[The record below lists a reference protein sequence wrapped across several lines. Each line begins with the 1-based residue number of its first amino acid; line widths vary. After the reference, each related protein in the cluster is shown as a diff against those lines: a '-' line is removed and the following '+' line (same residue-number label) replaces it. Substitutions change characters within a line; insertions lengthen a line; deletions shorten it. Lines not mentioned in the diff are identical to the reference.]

1 MCVIVLTFLTI
12 AGAALATPAS
22 LRVAAAQ
29 IYPARPITIIVPAA
43 AGGTTDLIARIMA
56 ERMKGPLGQP
66 VIVENMGG
74 ADGSIGAGRVA
85 RARPDGYTI
94 EIGHMSNHV
103 LNGAFYSLNYDVLND
118 FTPIAPLGTMA
129 FFLAGRKNLPVKD
142 LRELVEWLRSRPN
155 SASLGVATAGVRLL
169 AMQFQKETGTRINL
183 VPYRGV
189 ASARQDL
196 VAGQIDLMLD
206 PLDAISLVRS
216 GSTKA
221 LAVIDEVRLAAAPNI
236 PTFTEMGLPS
246 IPYSTWF
253 GFFAPKGTPKEII
266 DRLNAAAVEATA
278 DPEVRSRLIDDLMLN
293 VFPREQQTPE
303 ALGALVEAGAEK
315 WWPIIKEFGIKAE

>member
-1 MCVIVLTFLTI
+1 MKPSRRTFLKF
-12 AGAALATPAS
+12 AGAAVATPAS
-22 LRVAAAQ
+22 LRVATAQ
-29 IYPARPITIIVPAA
+29 TYPAHPITIIVPAA
-43 AGGTTDLIARIMA
+43 AGGPTDLIARIVA
-56 ERMKGPLGQP
+56 QRMKGPLGQP
-66 VIVENMGG
+66 LIVENIGG
-74 ADGSIGAGRVA
+74 ADGSIGAGRAA

-94 EIGHMSNHV
+94 DIGFLANHV

-118 FTPIAPLGTMA
+118 FTPIVPLGTMA
-129 FFLAGRKNLPVKD
+129 FILAGRKNLSVKD

-155 SASLGVATAGVRLL
+155 MASLGVATVGLRLL

-196 VAGQIDLMLD
+196 VAGEIDLMLD
-206 PLDAISLVRS
+206 TPDAISLVRS

-221 LAVIDEVRLAAAPNI
+221 LAVIDEARLAAAPNI
-236 PTFTEMGLPS
+236 PTFTEMGLPNIS
-246 IPYSTWF
+246 YSTWY

-266 DRLNAAAVEATA
+266 DRLNAAALETTA
-278 DPEVRSRLIDDLMLN
+278 DPAVRSRLIDDFMLN

>member
-1 MCVIVLTFLTI
+1 MRPSRRTFLKF
-12 AGAALATPAS
+12 ASAAVATPAS
-22 LRVAAAQ
+22 LRVATAQ
-29 IYPARPITIIVPAA
+29 TYPAHPITIIVPAA
-43 AGGTTDLIARIMA
+43 AGGPTDLIARIVA

-66 VIVENMGG
+66 LIVENIGG
-74 ADGSIGAGRVA
+74 ADGSIGAGRAA

-94 EIGHMSNHV
+94 DIGFLANHV

-118 FTPIAPLGTMA
+118 FIPIVPLGTMA
-129 FFLAGRKNLPVKD
+129 FILAGRKNLPVKD
-142 LRELVEWLRSRPN
+142 LRELVEWLRSSPN
-155 SASLGVATAGVRLL
+155 MASLGVATVGLRLL

-206 PLDAISLVRS
+206 TSDAISLARS

-221 LAVIDEVRLAAAPNI
+221 LAVIDEARLAAAPNI
-236 PTFTEMGLPS
+236 PTFTEMGLPNIS
-246 IPYSTWF
+246 YSTWY
-253 GFFAPKGTPKEII
+253 GFFAPTGTPKEII
-266 DRLNAAAVEATA
+266 DRLNAAALETTA
-278 DPEVRSRLIDDLMLN
+278 DPAVRSRLIDDLMLN

-315 WWPIIKEFGIKAE
+315 WWPIIKKFGIKAE